1 MMDALSVDRVLVQWG
16 DRLFFPGNR
25 IVKPDAPPHLHGG
38 LRQHAALLRQRIQ
51 ATVVRRAP
59 QVFVKVRGGGR
70 GMQAIASHFQYLSR
84 DGELALEDDRGV
96 HRSGKLALRDLLEQW
111 RLGWA
116 LIGLTSPRQEANYL
130 VLSTLDCDPEV
141 LMKAAR
147 AFARSELQ
155 EHRYV
160 MALHLD
166 ADHPHVHLTVRKE
179 SKSGQRLDP
188 WVQSRAW
195 RSVFAEKLRDLGVDV
210 EATTQASR
218 GENRRYDPIWRA
230 KAREA
235 GELPPEIRSK
245 KPTAYEIRQRAL
257 AMQAWAHIMEALRDS
272 DLASD
277 RQLAESVG
285 GFIRDCGFFKEMMKE
300 RQERPALE
308 PARLGLERTDG
319 LERTPTRSGPE
330 ISR

>member
-38 LRQHAALLRQRIQ
+38 LRQHAAFLRQRIQ

-111 RLGWA
+111 RLGGS
-116 LIGLTSPRQEANYL
+116 LIESTSPRQEANYL
-130 VLSTLDCDPEV
+130 VLSMPDCDPDV
-141 LMKAAR
+141 LMKAVR

-179 SKSGQRLDP
+179 SKSGERLDS
-188 WVQSRAW
+188 WVQAGAW
-195 RSVFAEKLRDLGVDV
+195 RRVFAEKLRDLGVDV
-210 EATTQASR
+210 ESTAQASR
-218 GENRRYDPIWRA
+218 GEHRRYEPIWRVR
-230 KAREA
+230 AREA
-235 GELPPEIRSK
+235 GELPPAGSAKE
-245 KPTAYEIRQRAL
+245 PGAYEVRQRAL

-272 DLASD
+272 ELPSD

-285 GFIRDCGFFKEMMKE
+285 GFIRDCGFFKDLMKE

-308 PARLGLERTDG
+308 PGRGGLERQAG
-319 LERTPTRSGPE
+319 KERTLSREGPE